1 MNLVS
6 EYDLGL
12 VKNRVRDLEHEVQE
26 LAENFEAIRNLLDAI
41 RAMVEDRDGKR

>member
-12 VKNRVRDLEHEVQE
+12 VKNRVRDLEHQIQE
-26 LAENFEAIRNLLDAI
+26 LTEKVEASTEVLDAI
-41 RAMVEDRDGKR
+41 RKLIESRGDQ

>member
-12 VKNRVRDLEHEVQE
+12 VKNRVRDLEHQVQE
-26 LAENFEAIRNLLDAI
+26 LAEKVETTTQVLDAI
-41 RAMVEDRDGKR
+41 RTIIESRGEP